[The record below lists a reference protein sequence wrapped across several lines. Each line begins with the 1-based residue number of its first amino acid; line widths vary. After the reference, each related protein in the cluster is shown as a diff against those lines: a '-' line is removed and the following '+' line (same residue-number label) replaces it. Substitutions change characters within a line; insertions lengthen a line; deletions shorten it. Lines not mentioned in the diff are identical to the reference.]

1 VRTKSRLCFLAWLCV
16 VAVLL
21 AAASPGAAGLPPA
34 ILAPRGPI
42 LYEPSAVGLLRLVDG
57 ALPTD
62 RLVSPSLAARA
73 PPLS

>member
-1 VRTKSRLCFLAWLCV
+1 MKTKFRLRLLACLCV

-21 AAASPGAAGLPPA
+21 AAASPGAAGLPQA

-42 LYEPSAVGLLRLVDG
+42 LYELSAVGLLRLVDG
-57 ALPTD
+57 ALPPD

-73 PPLS
+73 PPLA